1 MHCPKDRVDRWAGQF
16 KAEAI
21 LKDSRTMPSMWAGVA
36 DEVTQV
42 FMGPTGKECPGV
54 AGGWPYSD
62 LR

>member
-1 MHCPKDRVDRWAGQF
+1 MHCPKDRADRLAGQF

-21 LKDSRTMPSMWAGVA
+21 LKDSRTMPTLWAVVA

-42 FMGPTGKECPGV
+42 LMGPTGKECPGV